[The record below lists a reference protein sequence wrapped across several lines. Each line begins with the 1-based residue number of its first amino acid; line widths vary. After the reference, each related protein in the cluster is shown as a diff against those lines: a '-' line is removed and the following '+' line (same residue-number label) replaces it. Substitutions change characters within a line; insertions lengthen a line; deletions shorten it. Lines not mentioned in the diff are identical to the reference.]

1 MAPTNEAASPATAEK
16 ARLRVLILQHE
27 EPTPPGYVS
36 EWLRRHGAEVETMRI
51 DLDDREIDPRR
62 YDLVVSLGS
71 EFAAFDDTKPFVP
84 REATLMRRA
93 VDADVPIL
101 GLCFGG
107 QMLARVLGAEVYRSD
122 QSEIGWLPVRSRDP
136 ELVPEG
142 PWFQWHF
149 DTFGP
154 PPGATVIADTDV
166 GPQAF
171 VAGRSLGLQF
181 HPEVTTEIMDV
192 WVRAY
197 RHELDADGV
206 DPDALKEETHRRA
219 EQSRANAMQLFET
232 FLRDVARFSRPP
244 AVVERDEG
252 GRPADAADERAAG

>member
-1 MAPTNEAASPATAEK
+1 MSD
-16 ARLRVLILQHE
+16 RLRVLILQHE
-27 EPTPPGYVS
+27 EPTPPGHVNA
-36 EWLRRHGAEVETMRI
+36 WLASRGAEVLTHRI
-51 DLDDREIDPRR
+51 DLEDIDIDPTP
-62 YDLVVSLGS
+62 YDLIVSLGS

-93 VDADVPIL
+93 VNEDVPIL

-122 QSEIGWLPVRSRDP
+122 DSEIGWLPVRSRDSG
-136 ELVPEG
+136 LVPEG

-149 DTFGP
+149 DTFTP
-154 PPGATVIADTDV
+154 PEGASIVAETDV

-181 HPEVTTEIMDV
+181 HPEVTTPIMDE
-192 WVRAY
+192 WVRVY

-206 DPDALKEETHRRA
+206 DPDALLAETHRLEDA
-219 EQSRANAMQLFET
+219 SRDNAMRLFERY
-232 FLRDVARFSRPP
+232 LSDVARLGT
-244 AVVERDEG
+244 AAAER
-252 GRPADAADERAAG
+252 